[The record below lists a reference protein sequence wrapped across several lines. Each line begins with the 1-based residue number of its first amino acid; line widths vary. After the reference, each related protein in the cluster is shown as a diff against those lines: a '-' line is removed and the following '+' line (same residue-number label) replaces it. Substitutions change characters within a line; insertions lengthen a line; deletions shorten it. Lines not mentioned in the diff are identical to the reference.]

1 MDGSSTT
8 ASTGDAATVR
18 DIESRFPGWGLW
30 CSGTGRWWAFRTA
43 ANPLTIAQLRAGCRL
58 LVHADTLEG
67 LRDAIDAEVAS
78 ARCAPA
84 DGSDDAVAS

>member
-18 DIESRFPGWGLW
+18 GIESRFPGWGLW
-30 CSGTGRWWAFRTA
+30 RSGTGRWWAFRTA

-67 LRDAIDAEVAS
+67 LRDAIGTEVAS

-84 DGSDDAVAS
+84 DGSDGRAAP